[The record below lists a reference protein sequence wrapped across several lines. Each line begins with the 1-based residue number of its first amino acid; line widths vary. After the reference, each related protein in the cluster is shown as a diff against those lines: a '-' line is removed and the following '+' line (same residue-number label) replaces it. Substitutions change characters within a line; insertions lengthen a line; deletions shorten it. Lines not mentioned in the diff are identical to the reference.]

1 MSDRIT
7 SSANVHVKRAAALLS
22 KPKMRREEGA
32 FAVEGLR
39 LFLDTPESFIEEV
52 FLTDSAAKES
62 EALREKAA
70 ALDRRSVPVH
80 RLEPSLFKNLSDTK
94 TPQGVLAI
102 VRTPRCEFRD
112 LFGSVKTQ
120 HCRAEA
126 PQESPRRGAGAPLI
140 LVLENIQ
147 DPGNL
152 GTMFRTAEAAGVTGI
167 FMNRGTA
174 DITNPKTV
182 RSTMSAIFREP
193 FCYAEN
199 EEDFKEKLN
208 KMKADGIRLYAAHLG
223 GTACYDEPDYRGGSG
238 FLIGNE
244 GNGLTEETAAL
255 ADTKIRIPMCGKI
268 ESLNAAMAAG
278 ILMYEAARQRRKK
291 KAPAEK

>member
-1 MSDRIT
+1 M
-7 SSANVHVKRAAALLS
+7 
-22 KPKMRREEGA
+22 
-32 FAVEGLR
+32 
-39 LFLDTPESFIEEV
+39 
-52 FLTDSAAKES
+52 
-62 EALREKAA
+62 
-70 ALDRRSVPVH
+70 
-80 RLEPSLFKNLSDTK
+80 
-94 TPQGVLAI
+94 AI

-112 LFGSVKTQ
+112 LFGSVKTP

-167 FMNRGTA
+167 FMNRGTV

-255 ADTKIRIPMCGKI
+255 ADTDRGACGYEDPDSDVRKDRIAQCCDGGGN
-268 ESLNAAMAAG
+268 SDVRSRAAAEKEEGAGREVKAAS
-278 ILMYEAARQRRKK
+278 AKK
-291 KAPAEK
+291 KTAPAEK